1 MKTIRGFLYIF
12 LMLLVLLPAC
22 TSRTGGSIK
31 DEGNTIELTTKVHS
45 VKALKMAPIE
55 GTFVLFTTRTVS
67 HPDSLA
73 YLDGRFIVMPK
84 EDADKLKAEYGN
96 FVDYENKGHDAA
108 RKSIR
113 YLSLIAADKP
123 TQKQIKKLMT
133 LATGNHYPLIKL
145 SMTELRVSELLYNKS
160 KVFLSGDMGKQYLVS
175 KIEILE
181 ENHRL

>member
-55 GTFVLFTTRTVS
+55 GTFILFTARPVP

-84 EDADKLKAEYGN
+84 EDADKLKAEFGN
-96 FVDYENKGHDAA
+96 FVDYENKGHETAK
-108 RKSIR
+108 KSIR
-113 YLSLIAADKP
+113 YLSLIAADKS
-123 TQKQIKKLMT
+123 TQKQVKKLMT

-160 KVFLSGDMGKQYLVS
+160 KVFLSGDLGKQYLVS